1 VLGVYECGEGGFG
14 GVVPLTRG
22 GFSAG
27 VLGGG
32 DDFEV
37 IRVKLGVEFLPA
49 WQI

>member
-1 VLGVYECGEGGFG
+1 VLGVDQRGVGGFG

-37 IRVKLGVEFLPA
+37 IAVKLSVEFLPA